1 MLQIHYRR
9 KEGKHEAATFFPTPK
24 LMNISLW
31 DIRKHFVKTLGYYR
45 TFTSILLIF
54 WPLGVAFS
62 KAILILPSLS
72 LQKLFP
78 EFEAF
83 LKCNF

>member
-31 DIRKHFVKTLGYYR
+31 DIRKHFVETLGYYR
-45 TFTSILLIF
+45 TCIQKRWFS

-62 KAILILPSLS
+62 EAILL
-72 LQKLFP
+72 
-78 EFEAF
+78 
-83 LKCNF
+83 